1 MATFEKVNFELK
13 PVEEPRGRI
22 RCILDDGAFMPVKG
36 HWEDA
41 GIDLR
46 TPCEIMLRR
55 GSSVAI
61 DTNVRMDIP
70 CGYYGKIEG
79 KSGLNVKHGIVSL
92 GGVIDAHYAGTIVVK
107 LYNFGDED
115 YRFSAG
121 DKIAQLIIQ
130 PCETPIL
137 ELEFVQDDSPRGDAG
152 FGSTGK

>member
-1 MATFEKVNFELK
+1 MASASAIDIVFRL
-13 PVEEPRGRI
+13 PDLAIP
-22 RCILDDGAFMPVKG
+22 CALDDGAFMPVKG
-36 HWEDA
+36 HEEDA

-46 TPCEIMLRR
+46 TPDEIYLRS
-55 GSSVAI
+55 GGYIAI
-61 DTNVRMDIP
+61 DTKVRMDIP
-70 CGYYGKIEG
+70 CGYFGKIEG

-115 YRFSAG
+115 YRFEAG

-130 PCETPIL
+130 PCILPKL
-137 ELEFVQDDSPRGDAG
+137 ELTFVQDDSPRGDAG

>member
-1 MATFEKVNFELK
+1 MAQMFNTINIDAKISEGMSIK
-13 PVEEPRGRI
+13 
-22 RCILDDGAFMPVKG
+22 CILDDGAFMPVKG
-36 HWEDA
+36 HAEDA

-46 TPCEIMLRR
+46 TPDEVVLRR
-55 GSSVAI
+55 GENVSI
-61 DTNVRMDIP
+61 DTKVRMDIP
-70 CGYYGKIEG
+70 CGYFGKIEG

-115 YRFSAG
+115 YRFKAG

-130 PCETPIL
+130 PCATPKL
-137 ELEFVQDDSPRGDAG
+137 ELTYIQDDSPRGDAG